1 MALFHLKH
9 LVFKKSGWV
18 RGCPEMGVKFLECL
32 ASSCAK
38 KTPGVCILF
47 IFLYELDLIDESI
60 RTSKNYK
67 FFFLSGLGGIPDD
80 Y

>member
-1 MALFHLKH
+1 MHL
-9 LVFKKSGWV
+9 LIMTDY
-18 RGCPEMGVKFLECL
+18 PP
-32 ASSCAK
+32 SSYYYREIVTTAK

-67 FFFLSGLGGIPDD
+67 FFILSGLGGIPDD